1 MSVRPPQAPD
11 RYGREGRPPKWGRG
25 ERLWGQ
31 FRGERGR
38 GRGLARGGA
47 PAPFLE
53 GRGTAVWGESLGFWG
68 LGVQG
73 GGSARLG
80 ALTAFLRGKPAVWG
94 EMLRFWGLGERA
106 QLALDPT
113 PRSCSD
119 LG

>member
-1 MSVRPPQAPD
+1 MNCTLRKWITVR
-11 RYGREGRPPKWGRG
+11 KRG
-25 ERLWGQ
+25 GEVKKFLTPER
-31 FRGERGR
+31 ERGR

-94 EMLRFWGLGERA
+94 EMLRFWGVGGLEKRA